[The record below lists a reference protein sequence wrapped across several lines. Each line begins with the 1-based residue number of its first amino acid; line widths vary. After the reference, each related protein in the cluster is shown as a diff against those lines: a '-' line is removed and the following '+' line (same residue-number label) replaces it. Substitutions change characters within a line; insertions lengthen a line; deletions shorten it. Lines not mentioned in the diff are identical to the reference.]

1 MEAHEPA
8 QPIGAPPPPSVAR
21 PPRLLRRVWGDAL
34 AVLDRT
40 RRFDWTDLLVLAG
53 LAGVVWAAIGVS
65 REWRGV
71 LRPEVAIDLSPRRL
85 PEYALFSLARGLLAY
100 GLSLAFTLTYGYW
113 AAKDR
118 LAQRVLIPLLDVLQ
132 SVPVLGFMPGLVL
145 SLVAAFPHSN
155 VGLELAAVLMIFTGQ
170 VWNMTFSYYHSLR
183 AVPLELKEVAS
194 VYRFGGWQRLR
205 WVELPYAAVGLVWNS
220 MMSMAGG
227 WFFLMIS
234 EAFVLGD
241 RDFRLPGLGSYMS
254 VAVARGDTRAML
266 GAIAAMIVLIVLLDQ
281 VLWRPLVAWSQKFRS
296 EEVGSAE
303 TAQSWL
309 LDWLRA
315 SRLVAW
321 ARRRMRRAGRMPESA
336 SAGSAAPGPARS
348 EDDAGEQPSSAA
360 RTERRAA
367 EDSAGGILPAS
378 PTAGAPSRAA
388 AARVVSR
395 LVFVLLVAGLLAG
408 AAQLTR
414 LLHGLPAGRWV
425 ALVWAALWT
434 LVRVLA
440 ATALGTLWALP
451 AGLAIGLSPRLSR
464 VLQPVIQIAASFPAP
479 MLFPAAIALLHAAGV
494 SLGWGSIALMLL
506 GTQWY
511 ILFNVVAGAT
521 AIPADLREAA
531 RGYRFGPVERMRL
544 VYIPAVFPYLVTG
557 WVTAAG
563 GAWNASIVAEYVSSH
578 GEVLVA
584 RGIGSAISVAA
595 ERGDLRSLAA
605 GVLVLSALVVLFN
618 RTLWRRLY
626 RLAED
631 RYALNR

>member
-1 MEAHEPA
+1 MEAHQPD
-8 QPIGAPPPPSVAR
+8 QPIGAPPPRPVSR

-40 RRFDWTDLLVLAG
+40 RRFDWADLLVLAG

-71 LRPEVAIDLSPRRL
+71 LRPEVVIDLSPRRL

-145 SLVAAFPHSN
+145 SLVAAFPRSN
-155 VGLELAAVLMIFTGQ
+155 IGLELAAVVMIFTGQ

-183 AVPLELKEVAS
+183 AVPLELREVAA
-194 VYRFGGWQRLR
+194 VYRFNGWERLR

-254 VAVARGDTRAML
+254 VAVARGDTHAML
-266 GAIAAMIVLIVLLDQ
+266 GAIAAMIVLIVFLDQ
-281 VLWRPLVAWSQKFRS
+281 ILWRPLVAWSQKFRS
-296 EEVGSAE
+296 EEVGSADA
-303 TAQSWL
+303 AQSWL
-309 LDWLRA
+309 LDWLRV

-321 ARRRMRRAGRMPESA
+321 ARRRMRRAGALPPALSSA
-336 SAGSAAPGPARS
+336 AQDRVEPAPGPPHQGNAPS
-348 EDDAGEQPSSAA
+348 HGSAGAA
-360 RTERRAA
+360 RPA
-367 EDSAGGILPAS
+367 EALSGSAPARGPRS
-378 PTAGAPSRAA
+378 GPTGPA

-408 AAQLTR
+408 AAQLVR
-414 LLHGLPAGRWV
+414 LLHGLPPGRWI

-440 ATALGTLWALP
+440 ATALGTLWALQ

-479 MLFPAAIALLHAAGV
+479 MLFPAAIAVLHAAGV

-531 RGYRFGPVERMRL
+531 RGYRFGPLERMRR

-578 GEVLVA
+578 GQVLVA
-584 RGIGSAISVAA
+584 RGVGSAISVAA

-605 GVLVLSALVVLFN
+605 GVLVLSTLVVVFN